1 MPDKQKVTLYLSD
14 DLHRQ
19 FKIRSAVDGE
29 TMSSMAQR
37 AIEFYLNN
45 AETVENYSEAY
56 GQTHRVHSCPKC
68 SAAVTLK
75 DSGLFLVC
83 EKADSVLDGLESIGR
98 IQDLRSDAATDV
110 DREDSKR
117 SDEGELITC

>member
-14 DLHRQ
+14 ALHRQ

-37 AIEFYLNN
+37 AIEFYLENP
-45 AETVENYSEAY
+45 ETVESVGEAY

-68 SAAVTLK
+68 SASVTLK
-75 DSGLFLVC
+75 NSTLSLVDNH
-83 EKADSVLDGLESIGR
+83 A
-98 IQDLRSDAATDV
+98 RSEERRV
-110 DREDSKR
+110 GKECR
-117 SDEGELITC
+117 SRWSPYH